1 MVAVSRFSNRGKPR
15 LEVPTIG
22 RPIIGLFT
30 IDFLTNVL
38 GSKGNFSCGQQVLE
52 GSYYP
57 CYDPG
62 LRIFFIFTICT
73 RRFGIFPT
81 FLAIG
86 SMKKTFSF

>member
-57 CYDPG
+57 L
-62 LRIFFIFTICT
+62 LRPWPSNIFHFYN
-73 RRFGIFPT
+73 
-81 FLAIG
+81 LY
-86 SMKKTFSF
+86 S